1 MIRRHC
7 EVAAVPW
14 SDWRRP
20 MLVPRRAALVSDP
33 SLAEDLEFQQWYQPM
48 KKAAAAELQQY
59 ESYTQSAAESRNN
72 PRHGFRWGMG
82 LDVRGVTSRGS

>member
-1 MIRRHC
+1 M
-7 EVAAVPW
+7 
-14 SDWRRP
+14 
-20 MLVPRRAALVSDP
+20 PRRAALVSDP